1 MTQIFTR
8 TNDSKKGKRVFNLV
22 LEQDNFHFDI
32 NKVFVQSFCFNFIIF
47 WRGGGGG
54 GCGCGY
60 SVGTALIIYSK
71 HL

>member
-47 WRGGGGG
+47 WRGVEVDADADIL
-54 GCGCGY
+54 
-60 SVGTALIIYSK
+60 SVQR
-71 HL
+71 

>member
-32 NKVFVQSFCFNFIIF
+32 NKVFVQSFCFNFIF
-47 WRGGGGG
+47 FGGGGVEVDADADIL
-54 GCGCGY
+54 
-60 SVGTALIIYSK
+60 SVQR
-71 HL
+71 

>member
-47 WRGGGGG
+47 WRGGVEVDADADIL
-54 GCGCGY
+54 
-60 SVGTALIIYSK
+60 SVQR
-71 HL
+71 

>member
-32 NKVFVQSFCFNFIIF
+32 NKVLFSLFVLISLFF
-47 WRGGGGG
+47 GGGVEVDADADIL
-54 GCGCGY
+54 
-60 SVGTALIIYSK
+60 SVQR
-71 HL
+71 

>member
-47 WRGGGGG
+47 WRGGGVEVDADADIL
-54 GCGCGY
+54 
-60 SVGTALIIYSK
+60 SVQR
-71 HL
+71 